1 MGKPTGFLEYN
12 RETAKVLPPKVRI
25 ANFKE
30 FRTPLN
36 KEKQKLQGARC
47 MACGVPFC
55 QAGMMIGGMA
65 SGCPLHN
72 LVPETN
78 DLVFTGNWKQAFL
91 RLNKTHSFPEFTSRV
106 CPALCEAAC
115 TCNLNGE
122 PVSTKE
128 NERAIIE
135 TAYAEGWVVPQP
147 PKVRTGKTIAVIGSG
162 PSGLFCAYMLAK
174 AGYKPILLERGASV
188 EERTKDVE
196 RFWKTGQLDPESNVQ
211 FGEGGAGT
219 FSDGKLNTLVKDT
232 FGRNRKVL
240 EIFVEHGAPEE
251 ILYVNKPHIGTDI
264 LTTVVKK
271 MRDAI
276 VAAGGEV
283 HFHSKVTDL
292 QIQNHC
298 LQSVTVNGKH
308 EIPCNIAILAIG
320 HSARDT
326 FQMLYEK
333 GIPMEP
339 KSFAVGVRVEHKQ
352 TMINLSQYGMEEN
365 SVLPAASYKV
375 AEQLSNGRGV
385 YSFCMCPGGYVV
397 NASSEEEML
406 AVNGM
411 SYHDRAG
418 RNSNT
423 ALITTVT
430 PEDFS
435 SDSPLA
441 GLEFQRKYEKLAYK
455 IGNGKIPVQLFGDF
469 LKNQMSTKLGKVTPS
484 IKGEWQ
490 FANLHECLPDYVCA
504 SLEEGM
510 RAFGHKIKGY
520 DAEDTVF
527 SGVETR
533 TSSPLRMERNKQ
545 FESNIQG
552 LFPCGEGAGYA
563 GGITSAAMDGIKTA
577 EAIAEKILT
586 QN

>member
-1 MGKPTGFLEYN
+1 MIRISQLKLKVGHTREQLFEEIIHQAHGKRPVSWQIVRKSVDARKKPQLFYVYTIDAEFENEKKLLS
-12 RETAKVLPPKVRI
+12 AKKSKWTKPSVSNYTFPYSNSKE
-25 ANFKE
+25 AGMSFKE
-30 FRTPLN
+30 
-36 KEKQKLQGARC
+36 EKLEERP
-47 MACGVPFC
+47 VIV
-55 QAGMMIGGMA
+55 GMG
-65 SGCPLHN
+65 
-72 LVPETN
+72 
-78 DLVFTGNWKQAFL
+78 
-91 RLNKTHSFPEFTSRV
+91 
-106 CPALCEAAC
+106 PA
-115 TCNLNGE
+115 
-122 PVSTKE
+122 
-128 NERAIIE
+128 
-135 TAYAEGWVVPQP
+135 
-147 PKVRTGKTIAVIGSG
+147 
-162 PSGLFCAYMLAK
+162 GLFAALVLAR
-174 AGYKPILLERGASV
+174 AGFAPVVFERGDCV
-188 EERTKDVE
+188 ETRSEVVE
-196 RFWKTGQLDPESNVQ
+196 HFFETGELDEESNVQ

-219 FSDGKLNTLVKDT
+219 FSDGKLNTLVKDK
-232 FGRNRKVL
+232 FGRNHFVL
-240 EIFVEHGAPEE
+240 KEFVKHGAPED
-251 ILYVNKPHIGTDI
+251 ILYEAKPHIGTDI
-264 LTTVVKK
+264 LKDVVASIRKE
-271 MRDAI
+271 I
-276 VAAGGEV
+276 ESLGGEV
-283 HFHSKVTDL
+283 HFRTKVCDIL
-292 QIQNHC
+292 CEDIAGRQNSQIKG
-298 LQSVTVNGKH
+298 LLIEKDSVRTKY
-308 EIPCNIAILAIG
+308 PCRNVIFAIG

-326 FQMLYEK
+326 FYMLHERELS
-333 GIPMEP
+333 MNP
-339 KSFAVGVRVEHKQ
+339 KAFAIGVRVEHPAHL
-352 TMINLSQYGMEEN
+352 INESQYGEGYPEE
-365 SVLPAASYKV
+365 VPTASYKLTH
-375 AEQLSNGRGV
+375 QCKGTGRGI

-397 NASSEEEML
+397 NSSSEKGRL
-406 AVNGM
+406 CVNGM

-418 RNSNT
+418 HNSNT

-430 PEDFS
+430 PDDFP

-441 GLEFQRKYEKLAYK
+441 GLEFQRKYEELAYK

>member
-1 MGKPTGFLEYN
+1 MLRISDIKLGTDDTESDLRK
-12 RETAKVLPPKVRI
+12 KVLKLLGVKNVKSFEISKKSIDARKKPDIHYVYSVDVETDNEEYYAKKIKNSQILKKKTYEFPK
-25 ANFKE
+25 
-30 FRTPLN
+30 
-36 KEKQKLQGARC
+36 
-47 MACGVPFC
+47 CGKFDKPVVIVGTGP
-55 QAGMMIGGMA
+55 AGLM
-65 SGCPLHN
+65 C
-72 LVPETN
+72 
-78 DLVFTGNWKQAFL
+78 
-91 RLNKTHSFPEFTSRV
+91 
-106 CPALCEAAC
+106 
-115 TCNLNGE
+115 
-122 PVSTKE
+122 
-128 NERAIIE
+128 
-135 TAYAEGWVVPQP
+135 
-147 PKVRTGKTIAVIGSG
+147 
-162 PSGLFCAYMLAK
+162 GLTLAQN
-174 AGYKPILLERGASV
+174 GYKVILLERGKCV
-188 EERTKDVE
+188 EERMKDVE
-196 RFWKTGQLDPESNVQ
+196 AFWEAGFLNPESNVQ

-219 FSDGKLNTLVKDT
+219 FSDGKLTTGIKD
-232 FGRNRKVL
+232 FRIRKVL
-240 EIFVEHGAPEE
+240 EEFHKHGAPKE
-251 ILYVNKPHIGTDI
+251 ILYYSKPHVGTDN
-264 LTTVVKK
+264 LSK
-271 MRDAI
+271 M
-276 VAAGGEV
+276 VASIRSEIRKLGGEV
-283 HFHSKVTDL
+283 RFSNKLVNVKTD
-292 QIQNHC
+292 
-298 LQSVTVNGKH
+298 NG
-308 EIPCNIAILAIG
+308 EICGAVVESDSGEYVIETNNIVLAIG

-326 FQMLYEK
+326 FYMLHERELS
-333 GIPMEP
+333 MNP
-339 KSFAVGVRVEHKQ
+339 KAFAIGVRVEHPAHL
-352 TMINLSQYGMEEN
+352 INESQYGEGYPEE
-365 SVLPAASYKV
+365 VPTASYKLTH
-375 AEQLSNGRGV
+375 QCKGTGRGI

-397 NASSEEEML
+397 NSSSEKGRL
-406 AVNGM
+406 CVNGM

-418 RNSNT
+418 HNSNT

-430 PEDFS
+430 PDDFP

-441 GLEFQRKYEKLAYK
+441 GLEFQRKYEELAYK

>member
-1 MGKPTGFLEYN
+1 MQAEYPCRN
-12 RETAKVLPPKVRI
+12 
-25 ANFKE
+25 
-30 FRTPLN
+30 
-36 KEKQKLQGARC
+36 
-47 MACGVPFC
+47 
-55 QAGMMIGGMA
+55 
-65 SGCPLHN
+65 
-72 LVPETN
+72 
-78 DLVFTGNWKQAFL
+78 
-91 RLNKTHSFPEFTSRV
+91 
-106 CPALCEAAC
+106 
-115 TCNLNGE
+115 
-122 PVSTKE
+122 
-128 NERAIIE
+128 
-135 TAYAEGWVVPQP
+135 
-147 PKVRTGKTIAVIGSG
+147 VI
-162 PSGLFCAYMLAK
+162 F
-174 AGYKPILLERGASV
+174 
-188 EERTKDVE
+188 
-196 RFWKTGQLDPESNVQ
+196 
-211 FGEGGAGT
+211 
-219 FSDGKLNTLVKDT
+219 
-232 FGRNRKVL
+232 
-240 EIFVEHGAPEE
+240 
-251 ILYVNKPHIGTDI
+251 
-264 LTTVVKK
+264 
-271 MRDAI
+271 
-276 VAAGGEV
+276 
-283 HFHSKVTDL
+283 
-292 QIQNHC
+292 
-298 LQSVTVNGKH
+298 
-308 EIPCNIAILAIG
+308 AIG

-326 FQMLYEK
+326 FYMLHERELS
-333 GIPMEP
+333 MNP
-339 KSFAVGVRVEHKQ
+339 KAFAIGVRVEHPAHL
-352 TMINLSQYGMEEN
+352 INESQYGEGYPEE
-365 SVLPAASYKV
+365 VPTASYKLTH
-375 AEQLSNGRGV
+375 QCKGTGRGI

-397 NASSEEEML
+397 NSSSEKGRL
-406 AVNGM
+406 CVNGM

-418 RNSNT
+418 HNSNT

-430 PEDFS
+430 PDDFP

-441 GLEFQRKYEKLAYK
+441 GLEFQRKYEELAYK

>member
-1 MGKPTGFLEYN
+1 MIRISQLKLKVGHTKEQLFEEIIHQAHGKRPVSWQIVRKSVDARKKPQLFYVYTIDAEFENEKKLLS
-12 RETAKVLPPKVRI
+12 AKKSKWTKPSVSNYIFPYSNSKE
-25 ANFKE
+25 AGMSFKE
-30 FRTPLN
+30 
-36 KEKQKLQGARC
+36 EKLEERP
-47 MACGVPFC
+47 VIV
-55 QAGMMIGGMA
+55 GMG
-65 SGCPLHN
+65 
-72 LVPETN
+72 
-78 DLVFTGNWKQAFL
+78 
-91 RLNKTHSFPEFTSRV
+91 
-106 CPALCEAAC
+106 PA
-115 TCNLNGE
+115 
-122 PVSTKE
+122 
-128 NERAIIE
+128 
-135 TAYAEGWVVPQP
+135 
-147 PKVRTGKTIAVIGSG
+147 
-162 PSGLFCAYMLAK
+162 GLFAALVLAR
-174 AGYKPILLERGASV
+174 AGFAPVVFERGDCV
-188 EERTKDVE
+188 ETRSEVVE
-196 RFWKTGQLDPESNVQ
+196 HFFETGELDEESNVQ

-219 FSDGKLNTLVKDT
+219 FSDGKLNTLVKDK
-232 FGRNRKVL
+232 FGRNHFVL
-240 EIFVEHGAPEE
+240 KEFVKHGAPED
-251 ILYVNKPHIGTDI
+251 ILYEAKPHIGTDI
-264 LTTVVKK
+264 LKDVVASIRKE
-271 MRDAI
+271 I
-276 VAAGGEV
+276 ESLGGEV
-283 HFHSKVTDL
+283 HFRTKVCDIL
-292 QIQNHC
+292 CEDIAGRQNSQIKG
-298 LQSVTVNGKH
+298 LLIEKDSVRTKY
-308 EIPCNIAILAIG
+308 PCRNVIFAIG

-326 FQMLYEK
+326 FYMLHERELS
-333 GIPMEP
+333 MNP
-339 KSFAVGVRVEHKQ
+339 KAFAIGVRVEHPAHL
-352 TMINLSQYGMEEN
+352 INESQYGEGYPEE
-365 SVLPAASYKV
+365 VPTASYKLTH
-375 AEQLSNGRGV
+375 QCKGTGRGI

-397 NASSEEEML
+397 NSSSEKGRL
-406 AVNGM
+406 CVNGM

-418 RNSNT
+418 HNSNT

-430 PEDFS
+430 PDDFP

-441 GLEFQRKYEKLAYK
+441 GLEFQRKYEELAYK

-469 LKNQMSTKLGKVTPS
+469 LKNQMSTKLGNVTPS

>member
-1 MGKPTGFLEYN
+1 MTIRVNNIVLSLDDDISILK
-12 RETAKVLPPKVRI
+12 RKVSKKLKI
-25 ANFKE
+25 SIDEIKNFKIIKE
-30 FRTPLN
+30 SLDARNKDNIRLTYAVELEHKNEEKLVERLHDKDVKIDTTKYEPDVQEGNEKLN
-36 KEKQKLQGARC
+36 NRPVVVGF
-47 MACGVPFC
+47 GP
-55 QAGMMIGGMA
+55 AGIFA
-65 SGCPLHN
+65 
-72 LVPETN
+72 
-78 DLVFTGNWKQAFL
+78 
-91 RLNKTHSFPEFTSRV
+91 
-106 CPALCEAAC
+106 AL
-115 TCNLNGE
+115 
-122 PVSTKE
+122 
-128 NERAIIE
+128 
-135 TAYAEGWVVPQP
+135 
-147 PKVRTGKTIAVIGSG
+147 
-162 PSGLFCAYMLAK
+162 MLAEK
-174 AGYKPILLERGASV
+174 GYKPLVIERG
-188 EERTKDVE
+188 EDVDKRSE
-196 RFWKTGQLDPESNVQ
+196 TVDRFWTEGKLNLESNVQ
-211 FGEGGAGT
+211 FGEGGAGA
-219 FSDGKLNTLVKDT
+219 FSDGKLTTRIKDKRCDYVLAELVK
-232 FGRNRKVL
+232 G
-240 EIFVEHGAPEE
+240 GAPAE
-251 ILYVNKPHIGTDI
+251 IAYLGKPHVGTDI
-264 LTTVVKK
+264 LKDVVASIRKE
-271 MRDAI
+271 I
-276 VAAGGEV
+276 ESLGGEG
-283 HFHSKVTDL
+283 HFRTKVCDIL
-292 QIQNHC
+292 CEKISG
-298 LQSVTVNGKH
+298 SVAERERAEAEKNLLMQDKQLTGLILEKEGVQA
-308 EIPCNIAILAIG
+308 EYPCRNVIFAIG

-326 FQMLYEK
+326 FYMLHERELS
-333 GIPMEP
+333 MNP
-339 KSFAVGVRVEHKQ
+339 KAFAIGVRVEHLAHL
-352 TMINLSQYGMEEN
+352 INESQYGEGYPEE
-365 SVLPAASYKV
+365 VPTASYKLTH
-375 AEQLSNGRGV
+375 QCKGTGRGI

-397 NASSEEEML
+397 NSSSEKGRL
-406 AVNGM
+406 CVNGM

-418 RNSNT
+418 HNSNT

-430 PEDFS
+430 PDDFP

-441 GLEFQRKYEKLAYK
+441 GLEFQRKYEELAYK

>member
-1 MGKPTGFLEYN
+1 MIRISQLKLKVGHTREQLFEEIIHQAHGKRPVSWQIVRKSVDARKKPQLFYVYTIDAEFENEKKLLS
-12 RETAKVLPPKVRI
+12 AKKSKWTKPSVSNYTFPYSNSKE
-25 ANFKE
+25 AGMSFKE
-30 FRTPLN
+30 
-36 KEKQKLQGARC
+36 EKLEERP
-47 MACGVPFC
+47 VIV
-55 QAGMMIGGMA
+55 GMG
-65 SGCPLHN
+65 
-72 LVPETN
+72 
-78 DLVFTGNWKQAFL
+78 
-91 RLNKTHSFPEFTSRV
+91 
-106 CPALCEAAC
+106 PA
-115 TCNLNGE
+115 
-122 PVSTKE
+122 
-128 NERAIIE
+128 
-135 TAYAEGWVVPQP
+135 
-147 PKVRTGKTIAVIGSG
+147 
-162 PSGLFCAYMLAK
+162 GLFAALVLAR
-174 AGYKPILLERGASV
+174 ARFAPVVFERGDCV
-188 EERTKDVE
+188 ETRSEVVE
-196 RFWKTGQLDPESNVQ
+196 HFFETGELDEESNVQ

-219 FSDGKLNTLVKDT
+219 FSDGKLNTLVKDK
-232 FGRNRKVL
+232 FGRNHFVL
-240 EIFVEHGAPEE
+240 KEFVKHGAPED
-251 ILYVNKPHIGTDI
+251 ILYEAKPHIGTDI
-264 LTTVVKK
+264 LKDVVASIRKE
-271 MRDAI
+271 I
-276 VAAGGEV
+276 ESLGGEV
-283 HFHSKVTDL
+283 HFRTKVCDILCEDIAGIKEDEAGKVHEQEITAGRQNS
-292 QIQNHC
+292 QIKG
-298 LQSVTVNGKH
+298 LLIEKDGVRTKY
-308 EIPCNIAILAIG
+308 PCRNVIFAIG

-326 FQMLYEK
+326 FYMLHERELS
-333 GIPMEP
+333 MNP
-339 KSFAVGVRVEHKQ
+339 KAFAIGVRVEHPAHL
-352 TMINLSQYGMEEN
+352 INESQYGEGYPEE
-365 SVLPAASYKV
+365 VPTASYKLTH
-375 AEQLSNGRGV
+375 QCKGTGRGI

-397 NASSEEEML
+397 NSSSEKGRL
-406 AVNGM
+406 CVNGM

-418 RNSNT
+418 HNSNT

-430 PEDFS
+430 PDDFP

-441 GLEFQRKYEKLAYK
+441 GLEFQRKYEELAYK

-469 LKNQMSTKLGKVTPS
+469 LKNQMSTKLGNVTPS